1 MAALKMEYVITNAKA
16 GMAPSIKTAIMLAPG
31 KKYGPAII
39 VKMNPPVTFMIDIE
53 MMNWSKNPKRLM
65 SPVASLAK
73 TFFSD
78 KITCLVI

>member
-1 MAALKMEYVITNAKA
+1 
-16 GMAPSIKTAIMLAPG
+16 LAPG
-31 KKYGPAII
+31 KKYGAAII

-65 SPVASLAK
+65 SPVAALAK

-78 KITCLVI
+78 KITYLVI